1 MDSVRKEIEEELK
14 RTRLDKTRLYTLLMK
29 IVENA
34 GSVGS
39 EGPRGVRGP
48 PGPPGPQGP
57 ECECKCVTKAP
68 TPAAKA
74 PAKKTPTKKKVATAS
89 VV

>member
-34 GSVGS
+34 GSAGT
-39 EGPRGVRGP
+39 EGPRGARGP

-57 ECECKCVTKAP
+57 ECECKCVAKAP
-68 TPAAKA
+68 TKKA
-74 PAKKTPTKKKVATAS
+74 STKKKVSTTS